1 MADIEEA
8 RKQFQ
13 RIDTDGDG
21 FITAAEFKT
30 ALAQGGDW
38 QPVFRERVEGVLRRI
53 LPPEGQEPARLHQAM
68 RYSAL
73 GDGKRIRPL
82 LVYAAGAATGVAP
95 DARDARGAA
104 VVVIHA

>member
-8 RKQFQ
+8 RKQFE

-38 QPVFRERVEGVLRRI
+38 NVTEAVAEAVIRSQDLN
-53 LPPEGQEPARLHQAM
+53 
-68 RYSAL
+68 
-73 GDGKRIRPL
+73 GDKL
-82 LVYAAGAATGVAP
+82 LSFDEFWA
-95 DARDARGAA
+95 
-104 VVVIHA
+104 HLNK

>member
-8 RKQFQ
+8 RKQFE

-38 QPVFRERVEGVLRRI
+38 NVTESVAEAVIATRDLNGDKVLSFDEFWTH
-53 LPPEGQEPARLHQAM
+53 L
-68 RYSAL
+68 S
-73 GDGKRIRPL
+73 K
-82 LVYAAGAATGVAP
+82 
-95 DARDARGAA
+95 
-104 VVVIHA
+104 

>member
-21 FITAAEFKT
+21 FVTAAEFKT

-38 QPVFRERVEGVLRRI
+38 NVTESVAEAIIAGRDLDGDQVLSFDEFWAH
-53 LPPEGQEPARLHQAM
+53 LN
-68 RYSAL
+68 
-73 GDGKRIRPL
+73 K
-82 LVYAAGAATGVAP
+82 
-95 DARDARGAA
+95 
-104 VVVIHA
+104 